1 LLDRIHCKPK
11 GEVAR
16 SMAGDTRE
24 EATYADDGRIQVA
37 SQEVSTRANLT
48 DSAGEG
54 ETEAKGILPRLC

>member
-1 LLDRIHCKPK
+1 
-11 GEVAR
+11 
-16 SMAGDTRE
+16 MAGDTRE